1 MSLEICDCSNITLGD
16 IGRPGCKV
24 SWKVLSG
31 MIFMFTKDSDG
42 NRNKIDIADTLD
54 QAYLDAKINHVDPTK
69 RWYLT
74 GQLYTIEGERAESN
88 KFEASNGDLF
98 KLSQGVR
105 NRKAEVLDQ
114 GPELMEEYVKFGCP
128 QISFFDIDEVQN
140 LRGSYDGSDLATLYP
155 IRVQKGSVD
164 IIYFEPTADKVEGF
178 SIAFNID
185 PREKDE
191 YLRTINKSDIAADL
205 LGSESLLGVT
215 ATYSNITATTVDL
228 TLSLKYGSF
237 VDPVAMEGLVTT
249 DIFDI
254 VGGTAS
260 SIRNETTSTAI
271 PVTAVEISAGVY
283 QLTFAAQTATN
294 IMSCAP
300 LKDGFNFSSVPDV
313 KFAAV

>member
-1 MSLEICDCSNITLGD
+1 M
-16 IGRPGCKV
+16 
-24 SWKVLSG
+24 
-31 MIFMFTKDSDG
+31 
-42 NRNKIDIADTLD
+42 
-54 QAYLDAKINHVDPTK
+54 
-69 RWYLT
+69 
-74 GQLYTIEGERAESN
+74 
-88 KFEASNGDLF
+88 F

-300 LKDGFNFSSVPDV
+300 LKNGFNFSSVPDV